1 MILHITGR
9 ADWAAARQAGELRPP
24 SLAEQGFVHCS
35 DRGTVHL
42 PARAFYGG
50 RSDLV
55 LLVIDPARLAV
66 PVRWEPAD
74 PPAQDAPWFPHVYGP
89 IPVSAV
95 LGVHEFTSDA
105 TGRFELPESLVEF
118 RAT

>member
-1 MILHITGR
+1 MILHIIGR
-9 ADWAAARQAGELRPP
+9 ADWAAAERTGELRPP
-24 SLAEQGFVHCS
+24 SLAEQGFVHCA

-42 PARAFYGG
+42 PAQAFYAG

-74 PPAQDAPWFPHVYGP
+74 PPAPGAPWFPHVYGP
-89 IPVSAV
+89 VPVPAV
-95 LGVHEFTSDA
+95 VDVLPFAPDA